1 MRKPREEIMRRY
13 VEGAVVSA
21 TRLLRHWMSRGLSD
35 EEALSRAIKQ
45 ALNMIRSSGLS
56 EEEILRTLKELKSVA
71 DKLISHIESESLK
84 SSSS

>member
-21 TRLLRHWMSRGLSD
+21 TRLLRHWMSRGLSE

-45 ALNMIRSSGLS
+45 ALNMIKSSGLS
-56 EEEILRTLKELKSVA
+56 EEEVLKTLKELRGIT
-71 DKLISHIESESLK
+71 DKLISHIESGSLRSGK
-84 SSSS
+84 